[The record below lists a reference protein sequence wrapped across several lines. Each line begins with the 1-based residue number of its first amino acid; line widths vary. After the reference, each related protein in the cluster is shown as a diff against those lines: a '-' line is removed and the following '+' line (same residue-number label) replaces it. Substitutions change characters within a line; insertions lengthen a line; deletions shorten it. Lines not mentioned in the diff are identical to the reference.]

1 MATAGFRAG
10 AGMEIDVNKRK
21 LVKKTGGVSIRRIL
35 TLCLAMGG
43 TVFSTA
49 GCTELPE
56 EKSPLVVIDGEN
68 TESVYTLTEVVIEDV
83 VKTVDLAFDYRLTL
97 SETIF
102 FPVSGRAVQE
112 VYVQKGDRVK
122 KGQLLAVL
130 EGGGHESEIR
140 DLEYQNARYKLQLG
154 YCDINEAYERSGRWW
169 QYVYRSS
176 HTESE
181 WERLQSDLTQ
191 MEQKY
196 TYQREDYQ
204 DKIDMNNMRLEA
216 YRKEMET
223 GRIYAGMDGVVSEV
237 ASNLSEMISN
247 VKTKAFSIVDDSGG
261 RFQSSETEY
270 ADYFSEGEV
279 YDIVIKSSRNQAV
292 YQVTPW
298 KMESWGDG
306 AIFLEMADGK
316 PAQDLQAG
324 SRGYLTIELGRRENV
339 LAVPTVAI
347 HTADGKSYVYVSGE
361 NDIREIKWVETG
373 LVGDKTTEI
382 ISGLEE
388 GEAIILK

>member
-1 MATAGFRAG
+1 M
-10 AGMEIDVNKRK
+10 NKSK
-21 LVKKTGGVSIRRIL
+21 LVKKTGGASIWRIL
-35 TLCLAMGG
+35 TLGLAMGG

-56 EKSPLVVIDGEN
+56 DRNPLVVIDGED
-68 TESVYTLTEVVIEDV
+68 TESVYTLTDVVIDDV
-83 VKTVDLAFDYRLTL
+83 VKTVNITFDYRQTL

-102 FPVSGRAVQE
+102 FPVSGKAVQE

-154 YCDINEAYERSGRWW
+154 YLDINETYERSGRWW
-169 QYVYRSS
+169 RYVYQSS
-176 HTESE
+176 HSESE

-196 TYQREDYQ
+196 SYQREDYQ
-204 DKIDMNNMRLEA
+204 DKIDMNNVRLEA
-216 YRKEMET
+216 YQKEME
-223 GRIYAGMDGVVSEV
+223 GGCIYAGMDGVVSEV
-237 ASNLSEMISN
+237 YGNLSQMVSDVN
-247 VKTKAFSIVDDSGG
+247 TRVFSIVDDSSS
-261 RFQSSETEY
+261 RFQASRTEY
-270 ADYFSEGEV
+270 ADWFSEGEV
-279 YDIVIKSSRNQAV
+279 YGMVVKAGRDEIVCR
-292 YQVTPW
+292 VTPW
-298 KMESWGDG
+298 KMDSWEDG
-306 AIFLEMADGK
+306 SIILEMAEGE
-316 PAQDLQAG
+316 PAADIQTG

-347 HTADGKSYVYVSGE
+347 HTAGGKSYVYVSGE

-373 LVGDKTTEI
+373 FVGDKTTEI
-382 ISGLEE
+382 ISGLEA

>member
-1 MATAGFRAG
+1 MK
-10 AGMEIDVNKRK
+10 KRK
-21 LVKKTGGVSIRRIL
+21 LVKKTGGASIWRIL
-35 TLCLAMGG
+35 TLGLAMGG

-56 EKSPLVVIDGEN
+56 DKNPLVVIDGEETKN
-68 TESVYTLTEVVIEDV
+68 AYTLTDVVIDDV
-83 VKTVDLAFDYRLTL
+83 VKTVNITFDYRQTL

-102 FPVSGRAVQE
+102 FPVSGKAVQE

-140 DLEYQNARYKLQLG
+140 ELEYQNARYKLQLG
-154 YCDINEAYERSGRWW
+154 YLDINEAYERSGRWW
-169 QYVYRSS
+169 RYVYQSS
-176 HTESE
+176 HSESE

-196 TYQREDYQ
+196 SYQREDYQ
-204 DKIDMNNMRLEA
+204 DKIDMNNVRLEA
-216 YRKEMET
+216 YQKEME
-223 GRIYAGMDGVVSEV
+223 GGCIYAGMDGVVSEV
-237 ASNLSEMISN
+237 YGNLSQMVSDVN
-247 VKTKAFSIVDDSGG
+247 TRVFSIVDDSSS
-261 RFQSSETEY
+261 RFQASRTEY
-270 ADYFSEGEV
+270 ADWFSEGEV
-279 YDIVIKSSRNQAV
+279 YDMVVKVGRDEIVCR
-292 YQVTPW
+292 VTPW
-298 KMESWGDG
+298 KMDSWEDG
-306 AIFLEMADGK
+306 SIILEMAEGEPVADI
-316 PAQDLQAG
+316 QTG

-347 HTADGKSYVYVSGE
+347 HTAGGKSYVYVSGE

-373 LVGDKTTEI
+373 FVGDKTTEI
-382 ISGLEE
+382 ISGLEA

>member
-1 MATAGFRAG
+1 MK
-10 AGMEIDVNKRK
+10 KRK
-21 LVKKTGGVSIRRIL
+21 LVKKAGGASIWRIL
-35 TLCLAMGG
+35 TLGLIMGG

-56 EKSPLVVIDGEN
+56 DRNPLVVIDGGD
-68 TESVYTLTEVVIEDV
+68 TKSAYTLTDVVIDDV
-83 VKTVDLAFDYRLTL
+83 VKTVNITFDYRQTL

-102 FPVSGRAVQE
+102 FPVSGKAVQE

-154 YCDINEAYERSGRWW
+154 YLDINEAYERSGRWW
-169 QYVYRSS
+169 RYVYQSS
-176 HTESE
+176 HSESE

-196 TYQREDYQ
+196 SYQREDYQ
-204 DKIDMNNMRLEA
+204 DKIDMNNVRLEA
-216 YRKEMET
+216 YQKEME
-223 GRIYAGMDGVVSEV
+223 GGGIYAGMDGVVSEV
-237 ASNLSEMISN
+237 YGNLSQMISDVN
-247 VKTKAFSIVDDSGG
+247 TRVFSIVDDSSS
-261 RFQSSETEY
+261 RFQASRTEY
-270 ADYFSEGEV
+270 ADWFSEGEV
-279 YDIVIKSSRNQAV
+279 YDMVVKIGRNEIVCR
-292 YQVTPW
+292 VTPW
-298 KMESWGDG
+298 KMDSWEDG
-306 AIFLEMADGK
+306 SIILEMAEGE
-316 PAQDLQAG
+316 PAADIQTG

-347 HTADGKSYVYVSGE
+347 HTAGGKSYVYVSGE

-373 LVGDKTTEI
+373 FVGDKTTEI
-382 ISGLEE
+382 ISGLEA

>member
-1 MATAGFRAG
+1 MK
-10 AGMEIDVNKRK
+10 KRK
-21 LVKKTGGVSIRRIL
+21 LVKKTGGVSIWRVL

-56 EKSPLVVIDGEN
+56 DRNPLVVIDGEE
-68 TESVYTLTEVVIEDV
+68 TKSAYTLTDVVIDDV
-83 VKTVDLAFDYRLTL
+83 VKTVNITFDYRQTL

-102 FPVSGRAVQE
+102 FPVSGKTVQE

-154 YCDINEAYERSGRWW
+154 YLDINETYERSGRWW
-169 QYVYRSS
+169 RYVYQSS
-176 HTESE
+176 HSESE

-196 TYQREDYQ
+196 SYQREDYQ

-216 YRKEMET
+216 YQKEMQ
-223 GRIYAGMDGVVSEV
+223 GGCIYAGMDGVISEV
-237 ASNLSEMISN
+237 YGNLSQMVSDVN
-247 VKTKAFSIVDDSGG
+247 TKVFSIVDDSSS
-261 RFQSSETEY
+261 RFQASRTEY
-270 ADYFSEGEV
+270 ADWFSEGEV
-279 YDIVIKSSRNQAV
+279 YDMVVKVGRDEIVCR
-292 YQVTPW
+292 VTPW
-298 KMESWGDG
+298 KMDSWEDG
-306 AIFLEMADGK
+306 SIILEMAEGE
-316 PAQDLQAG
+316 PAADIQTG

-339 LAVPTVAI
+339 LAVPSGAI
-347 HTADGKSYVYVSGE
+347 HTAGGKSYVYVSGE

-373 LVGDKTTEI
+373 FVGDKTTEI
-382 ISGLEE
+382 ISGLEA